1 MARTTVVPIGPQHPV
16 LVEPIH
22 LRFEVEEEV
31 VVGLTPVIGYNH
43 RGIEKLMENDWK
55 KNNFL
60 SERVCGIC
68 SHQHSTCYTQAVER
82 VMGVEPPERALLIR
96 TLLFELQR
104 IHSHLLI
111 IGLEADAIGY
121 ENLFMQCWRDREIVM
136 RIVELI
142 SGNRVHYSMN
152 QVGGVR
158 RDIDDA
164 KVKEIEA
171 ALAAFD
177 VRFADLDAIMRKDP
191 TWVKRLKGIGVLT
204 RQQALDLGAV
214 GPVARASGVDYD
226 VRSTRAHPYGA
237 YHMLKSFK
245 PVIREDGDTWSRMMC
260 RMEELWV
267 TLKILREIL
276 SLMKPGPIT
285 VEVKGHPNG
294 QAWSRVEASRGE
306 LVYFVKGTGKP
317 ALDRVK
323 IRTPTFA
330 NIPPLVPM
338 LMGCQVADIPPIVTA
353 IDPCICCTDR

>member
-31 VVGLTPVIGYNH
+31 VKGVTPVIGYNH
-43 RGIEKLMENDWK
+43 RGIEKLMENDFK
-55 KNNFL
+55 KNVFI

-68 SHQHSTCYTQAVER
+68 SHQHSTAYSQAVER
-82 VMGVEPPERALLIR
+82 VMGVTPPDRALLIR
-96 TLLFELQR
+96 TIMFELNR

-121 ENLFMQCWRDREIVM
+121 ENMFMQCWRDREIVM
-136 RIVELI
+136 RLVEMV

-152 QVGGVR
+152 QPGGVR
-158 RDIDDA
+158 RDINDA
-164 KVKEIEA
+164 QQREIEA
-171 ALAAFD
+171 GLKQLEE
-177 VRFADLDAIMRKDP
+177 RFADLEQIMRHDQ
-191 TWVKRLKGIGVLT
+191 TWNSRLKGIGLLSKKL
-204 RQQALDLGAV
+204 AMDLGAV

-226 VRSTRAHPYGA
+226 IRSTRAHPYAA

-245 PVIREDGDTWSRMMC
+245 PIVHEAGDTWTRMIV
-260 RMEELWV
+260 RMEELYV
-267 TLKILREIL
+267 SAAIVRECI

-285 VEVKGHPNG
+285 AEVKGNPNG

-306 LVYFVKGTGKP
+306 LVYFVKGVGKP
-317 ALDRVK
+317 VMDRVK

-330 NIPPLVPM
+330 NIPSLGPM